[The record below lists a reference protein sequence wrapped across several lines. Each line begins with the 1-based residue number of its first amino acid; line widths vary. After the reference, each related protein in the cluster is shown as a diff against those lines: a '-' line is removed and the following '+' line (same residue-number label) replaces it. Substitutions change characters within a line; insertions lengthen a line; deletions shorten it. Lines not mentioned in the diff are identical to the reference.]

1 MFLIL
6 RDRAVQRYGW
16 GLHAHCLMTNHFHM
30 LVETPEP
37 NLSEGMHR
45 LNGGYARYFN
55 DRYEVDGHL
64 FDRRFGSRLIETD
77 EDLAGVLDYI
87 AYNPVEAGLCAH
99 PWEWR
104 WSSFYG
110 RRPDRQGRS

>member
-1 MFLIL
+1 
-6 RDRAVQRYGW
+6 
-16 GLHAHCLMTNHFHM
+16 
-30 LVETPEP
+30 
-37 NLSEGMHR
+37 MHR